1 MAVYKIFPEQDTFIY
16 TQVVTGNAGYDEI
29 LEIGG
34 YNIQN
39 IGQSSRA
46 LIQFKT
52 SEIRNTVNRT
62 IATGSWSASLDL
74 SLASGYENPDL
85 LTAKLRQTANE
96 DNEDKEIIKAI
107 RTSKKPKQIPAAN
120 PAMEYST
127 TREKMSLQDT
137 EGGNIIIHNNDSIVI
152 PRTEKNTHKTTTPI
166 PHRSRQSIQPGET
179 VLVLAHPQS
188 RNTTDDR
195 QL

>member
-74 SLASGYENPDL
+74 SLAS
-85 LTAKLRQTANE
+85 
-96 DNEDKEIIKAI
+96 
-107 RTSKKPKQIPAAN
+107 
-120 PAMEYST
+120 
-127 TREKMSLQDT
+127 
-137 EGGNIIIHNNDSIVI
+137 V
-152 PRTEKNTHKTTTPI
+152 
-166 PHRSRQSIQPGET
+166 
-179 VLVLAHPQS
+179 VLVLVNS
-188 RNTTDDR
+188 S
-195 QL
+195 